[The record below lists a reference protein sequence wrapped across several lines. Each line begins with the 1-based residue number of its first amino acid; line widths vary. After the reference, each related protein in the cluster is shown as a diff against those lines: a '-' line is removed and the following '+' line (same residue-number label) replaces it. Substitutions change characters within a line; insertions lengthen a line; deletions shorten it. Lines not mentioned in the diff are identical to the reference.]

1 MVQKKVLKIGVFP
14 EDIIDSHIAP
24 TSGKARHD
32 RDDAIENRAH
42 RSQKCTSRAFRASN
56 APLPVR
62 DPIKNESFLFPE
74 RGGDFRPTRRA
85 PRRARTK
92 SRSEFCPKCTYRFH
106 RARSSLLKRHSVGR
120 FAQVNGVFSRDN
132 VVGTHFYALS
142 RSVVKRACEGDFL
155 WGFFPLYFTNDDVFD
170 NRKKNSTDL
179 FVVVVEV
186 VYVVVATAKI

>member
-1 MVQKKVLKIGVFP
+1 
-14 EDIIDSHIAP
+14 
-24 TSGKARHD
+24 
-32 RDDAIENRAH
+32 
-42 RSQKCTSRAFRASN
+42 
-56 APLPVR
+56 
-62 DPIKNESFLFPE
+62 
-74 RGGDFRPTRRA
+74 
-85 PRRARTK
+85 
-92 SRSEFCPKCTYRFH
+92 
-106 RARSSLLKRHSVGR
+106 VGR

>member
-1 MVQKKVLKIGVFP
+1 MLKIGVFP

-74 RGGDFRPTRRA
+74 KRGRFSTD
-85 PRRARTK
+85 TK
-92 SRSEFCPKCTYRFH
+92 SATKSANEIALGILSEVHVPLSP
-106 RARSSLLKRHSVGR
+106 RAELSS
-120 FAQVNGVFSRDN
+120 
-132 VVGTHFYALS
+132 
-142 RSVVKRACEGDFL
+142 
-155 WGFFPLYFTNDDVFD
+155 
-170 NRKKNSTDL
+170 
-179 FVVVVEV
+179 
-186 VYVVVATAKI
+186 